1 MAGKPDESELI
12 RRISSNDSAVRMP
25 LGKKKLTNGQ
35 IALLRGWIDEG
46 AEWQTH
52 WSFEAPVRPPSPAV
66 QKRDWP
72 RNPIDHFVLRG
83 LEKAGFSP
91 APEADRATLLRRL
104 SLDLTGFPPSLAEL
118 DDFLDDAFPKSYEKA
133 VDRLLDSPHYGENMA
148 LDWLYAARY
157 ADTNGYQR
165 DSPRDMW
172 RWRDWVI
179 DAFNLN
185 MGFDQFTI
193 EQLAGDLLPSPTL
206 EQKIATAFNRNSRAN
221 EEGGLDPD
229 EFQVEYVADR
239 VETTFTVWQ
248 GLTIGCARCH
258 DHKYDPLTQKEY
270 YQAFGYFNN
279 VPEIVRALRD
289 VNTPPL
295 IKAPTIEQQRDLGML
310 ELELGTARSAF
321 EELAPELAVA
331 RARWEKSLK
340 EGAEIDWNPATGLI
354 AGFLFNGNLQNSVVP
369 GQDGDS
375 ATAAV
380 EGRLNFADSPQR
392 GALSFDGQTYVD
404 MGEMEIYKTH
414 QEPLT
419 ISVWVRPQAASGV
432 VVSKELYNHRG
443 HKGWNL
449 SLVDGKVAFNFVA
462 DQADDGLRLE
472 TRQSIE
478 LDHWQHVAVTY
489 DGGLLAKGVRLYIDG
504 ELAELKV
511 ILGEIN
517 EFDHH
522 FPPLRF
528 GTGGDLGNRYQGL
541 IDELRLYHGV
551 LDQNALAILAEPRTV
566 SSISQI
572 SPPER
577 TRGQA
582 AKIRSCFLQT
592 AAPPRI
598 KAAWKEYQEAAAEK
612 ERFWKALPTVMVMH
626 EVPGLRP
633 THVLVRGAY
642 DRPGERVE
650 PGVPSALS
658 PFPKKEPN
666 NRLGLARWLVDRANP
681 LTARVTVNRF
691 WQKFFGTG
699 LVRTA
704 GDFGSQGEWPSHP
717 EMLDWLAV
725 EFVDSG
731 WDVKHLLRTIL
742 TSATYRQSSRISPE
756 LLERDP
762 ENRLLARGPRLR
774 LRVEQIRDQVLA
786 ISGLLNSDIGG
797 PSVKIYQ
804 PGGLWSSMSYTS
816 YQRDE
821 GESLYRRGMYVYAKR
836 TVPQP
841 SMSVF
846 DASTREFCDV
856 RVYRTNTPLQAL
868 NLMNDEAQVEASRFF
883 AERMIREG
891 GKLSQDRLAFGFRLA
906 TAQWPSAR
914 EVGVLGNALQ
924 YFQDEF
930 KDDPAG
936 ARKLLEVG
944 EKKSSSREI
953 KPTELAAYTAVASLL
968 LNMDKTITK
977 D

>member
-1 MAGKPDESELI
+1 M
-12 RRISSNDSAVRMP
+12 
-25 LGKKKLTNGQ
+25 
-35 IALLRGWIDEG
+35 
-46 AEWQTH
+46 
-52 WSFEAPVRPPSPAV
+52 
-66 QKRDWP
+66 
-72 RNPIDHFVLRG
+72 
-83 LEKAGFSP
+83 
-91 APEADRATLLRRL
+91 
-104 SLDLTGFPPSLAEL
+104 
-118 DDFLDDAFPKSYEKA
+118 DAFLEDNSPQAYEKA

-157 ADTNGYQR
+157 ADTNGYNR

-172 RWRDWVI
+172 RWRDWVTE
-179 DAFNLN
+179 AFSRN
-185 MGFDQFTI
+185 MPFDQFTI
-193 EQLAGDLLPSPTL
+193 EQLAGDLLPNPTL

-221 EEGGLDPD
+221 EEGGLDQD

-248 GLTIGCARCH
+248 GLTLGCARCH
-258 DHKYDPLTQKEY
+258 DHKYDPLSQKEY

-279 VPEIVRALRD
+279 MPEIIRALRD

-295 IKAPTIEQQRDLGML
+295 IKAPTVEQQRELGML
-310 ELELGTARSAF
+310 ELELGNARSAL
-321 EELAPELAVA
+321 EELEPDLAVA
-331 RARWEKSLK
+331 QARWEASLK
-340 EGAEIDWNPATGLI
+340 EGPEIDWNPAEGLI
-354 AGFLFNGNLQNSVVP
+354 VGYPFNGNLQNSVVP
-369 GQDGDS
+369 APDGDS
-375 ATAAV
+375 PATSV
-380 EGRLNFADSPQR
+380 EGRLNFSDSPLR
-392 GALSFDGQTYVD
+392 GALSLDGQSYVD
-404 MGEMEIYKTH
+404 MGEMDIYKTH

-419 ISVWVRPQAASGV
+419 ISVWIRPEAATGV

-443 HKGWNL
+443 HKGWSL
-449 SLVDGKVAFNFVA
+449 TLVDGKVGFNFIA

-472 TRQSIE
+472 TKRPIE
-478 LDHWQHVAVTY
+478 LNRWYHVAATY
-489 DGGLLAKGVRLYIDG
+489 DGGLLAKGVRIYIDG

-517 EFDHH
+517 EFEFH
-522 FPPLRF
+522 FPPLRI
-528 GTGGDLGNRYQGL
+528 GTDGDLEDRYHGL

-551 LDQNALAILAEPRTV
+551 LDGNALSILAEPRTV
-566 SSISQI
+566 SKIALIPRAQ
-572 SPPER
+572 R

-582 AKIRSCFLQT
+582 AKVRASFLET
-592 AAPPRI
+592 SAPPRV
-598 KAAWKEYQEAAAEK
+598 KSAWEEYQRLASKKERYWKE
-612 ERFWKALPTVMVMH
+612 LPTVMVMRD
-626 EVPGLRP
+626 VPGLRP

-642 DRPGERVE
+642 DQPGERVE
-650 PGVPSALS
+650 PGVPSFLA
-658 PFPKKEPN
+658 PFPEGQPN
-666 NRLGLARWLVDRANP
+666 NRLGLARWLVDRSNP

-821 GESLYRRGMYVYAKR
+821 GESLYRRGMYVYTKR

-846 DASTREFCDV
+846 DASSREFCDV
-856 RVYRTNTPLQAL
+856 RVNRTNTPLQAL

-883 AERMIREG
+883 AERMILEG
-891 GKLSQDRLAFGFRLA
+891 GRLPQDRLTFGFRLA
-906 TAQWPSAR
+906 TAQQPNAR
-914 EVGVLGNALQ
+914 EMGVLSSALQ
-924 YFQDEF
+924 HFQDEF
-930 KDDPAG
+930 NNNPDG

-944 EKKSSSREI
+944 EKKSSSDQI

-968 LNMDKTITK
+968 FNMDKTITK